1 MSEFTPFLQNG
12 ATRAITAD
20 TTAPAAVQIL
30 PTFTSALNP
39 RNQFRVVNAG
49 TNVAFVGTGPTA
61 TLAVT
66 NAAPVTTTGDGIP
79 MLPGAVEIFSF
90 PPTWYFTARTASGT
104 SQIYIT
110 PGEGL

>member
-1 MSEFTPFLQNG
+1 MSYVTPFLQNG
-12 ATRAITAD
+12 ATRAITAA
-20 TTAPAAVQIL
+20 TSAPTAVQIL
-30 PTFTSALNP
+30 PTFTSALGP

-49 TNVAFVGTGPTA
+49 TEVAFLGAGPSAAEATA
-61 TLAVT
+61 
-66 NAAPVTTTGDGIP
+66 NAAPVTTTGNGVP

-90 PPTWYFTARTASGT
+90 VPDWYFTARTASGT